1 MHPLRWSNRSILI
14 PAILLVPLAGGCRSE
29 SDDDKRVPAAADS
42 PPPAQL
48 EATPDLPTPS
58 TAPLDTPAPRPAFRI
73 QGRFGSITAKA
84 AEAIL
89 VYTYVDKSGLTIFT
103 DWPEGRIRAEK
114 PDIWLYVSNGYDAA
128 DFAGTGKRRGEP
140 EVLGDIERRIVPKE
154 QQIIPMNDPRFRGM
168 FPPGP

>member
-14 PAILLVPLAGGCRSE
+14 PAILLVPLAGGCRDQSGNG
-29 SDDDKRVPAAADS
+29 KRVPAAPDS
-42 PPPAQL
+42 PSPAQL

-84 AEAIL
+84 AERTL
-89 VYTYVDKSGLTIFT
+89 VYTYVDKNGLTIFT
-103 DWPEGRIRAEK
+103 DWSEGRIRAEK

-140 EVLGDIERRIVPKE
+140 EVLGTLDRQLKPVEEIKLD
-154 QQIIPMNDPRFRGM
+154 DPRFRGM
-168 FPPGP
+168 LPPGP